1 MDNGDLGNTVDEL
14 AGKAKETVGDV
25 TGNDRLEAE
34 GAAQEENA
42 DAKQALDNAAED
54 VKETEA
60 QKQFLED

>member
-14 AGKAKETVGDV
+14 ADKAKETVGDV

>member
-1 MDNGDLGNTVDEL
+1 MDNGDLGNTVYEL

-25 TGNDRLEAE
+25 TVNDRLEAE